1 MLQPGGKLE
10 ASATYKYVA
19 KTFWSCLPRYT
30 QTFLFT
36 EKEKCYT
43 YVRWRHANIEHY
55 LIKNQLLGFY
65 LIFLLILKGPNFL
78 KLNLLLGR
86 CVLILRRIK

>member
-19 KTFWSCLPRYT
+19 KTFWSCLPRYI

-65 LIFLLILKGPNFL
+65 LIFLLILIIEKTTEIYD
-78 KLNLLLGR
+78 KY
-86 CVLILRRIK
+86 ILWWDEIIK